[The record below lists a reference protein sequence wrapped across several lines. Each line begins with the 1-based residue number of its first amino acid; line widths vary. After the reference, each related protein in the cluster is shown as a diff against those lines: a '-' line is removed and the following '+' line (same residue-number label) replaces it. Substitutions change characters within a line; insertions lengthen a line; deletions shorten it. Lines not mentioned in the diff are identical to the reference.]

1 MIAAETP
8 WRPCRPLA
16 NSEWQ
21 QLRRAAVFTCHKWDH
36 QVEDVATI
44 ARGPLVLTRAAWAT
58 LTHDAEA
65 LARETLALETALLNH
80 PALWRELGLSRSLRR
95 ALAQTRPS
103 SAVRVMRFD
112 FHWTTSGWQ
121 VSEVN
126 ADVPGGFNE
135 SAIAG
140 LMLPHH
146 PECRSVGDPGRALV
160 SAIAAQIPA
169 GATVA
174 LVHATAYSDDRQV
187 MEFLADACAQA
198 GLGARPCAPDHLHW
212 TPDGCQVAGQAIAA
226 VIRFFP
232 GEWLPALPRNCG
244 WENLA
249 GHPAVLLANPLSAV
263 LVQSKR
269 LPLVWSRLSTPC
281 PTWQRLLPET
291 DAPHRRTIS
300 SDAEWILKPVFG
312 RVGDG
317 IAMAGVSSDKIMRAS
332 ARSAWWFP
340 GSWIAQRRFTSV
352 AWDGP
357 DGPCHPCIGVYT
369 VDGQVAGAYGRYA
382 SVPLIDHRAVDV
394 PILVEAA

>member
-1 MIAAETP
+1 MIASEIP

-16 NSEWQ
+16 DTAWQ
-21 QLRRAAVFTCHKWDH
+21 HLRRTAVFTCHKWDH

-44 ARGPLVLTRAAWAT
+44 ARGPLVLTRSAWET
-58 LTHDAEA
+58 LAHDAEA
-65 LARETLALETALLNH
+65 LTRETLTLETELLNR
-80 PALWRELGLSRSLRR
+80 PDLWPDLGLSRSLRR
-95 ALAQTRPS
+95 ALARTKQGP
-103 SAVRVMRFD
+103 AVRVMRFD

-140 LMLPHH
+140 LMLPHQ
-146 PECRSVGDPGRALV
+146 PECRSVGDPGNALV
-160 SAIAAQIPA
+160 TAIAAWVPA
-169 GATVA
+169 KATIA

-187 MEFLADACAQA
+187 MEFLADACSRA
-198 GLGARPCAPDHLHW
+198 GLEARPCAPDHLQW
-212 TPDGCQVAGQAIAA
+212 TTDGCQVAGQAIAA

-232 GEWLPALPRNCG
+232 GEWLPALPRDSG
-244 WENLA
+244 WQHLA
-249 GHPAVLLANPLSAV
+249 GHQAVVLANPLSAV

-291 DAPHRRTIS
+291 GAARLRTTN
-300 SDAEWILKPVFG
+300 DDPEWILKPVFG

-317 IAMAGVSSDKIMRAS
+317 IAITGVSSEKILRAS

-357 DGPCHPCIGVYT
+357 EGPCHPCIGVYT
-369 VDGQVAGAYGRYA
+369 VDGQVAGAYGRFA
-382 SVPLIDHRAVDV
+382 PVPLIDHRAVDV
-394 PILVEAA
+394 PILVEAP